1 VTGRKQPRHD
11 DLAHGTEPNES
22 DVHETPRNSERRMVT
37 KALPIIEPI
46 GRPAVRSAQLLL
58 ATIIEKLANSFR
70 SMENASRRLPEYSS
84 RMSPFT
90 RYAFSLLIVVYGVYQ
105 LMNDRPVP
113 AVIAFVLAAF
123 IFWISRG
130 R

>member
-1 VTGRKQPRHD
+1 
-11 DLAHGTEPNES
+11 
-22 DVHETPRNSERRMVT
+22 
-37 KALPIIEPI
+37 
-46 GRPAVRSAQLLL
+46 
-58 ATIIEKLANSFR
+58 
-70 SMENASRRLPEYSS
+70 
-84 RMSPFT
+84 MSPFT